1 MATKIQKPEARIRKA
16 EVCEYPALAAL
27 WRRSVQATHDFLDPA
42 DLEQIY
48 RQMTGVYLPGVRE
61 VWLSETDSD
70 AGWRTGGFMGCNGAQ
85 IEMLFVE
92 PELFGQGLGSA
103 LLRHAPR
110 PLRHCDPGR
119 HRAEQPRP
127 GFLSAPRLCDHRP
140 FPAGHG
146 RQALPLAAFGVAGMK
161 VGTVNVGSDA

>member
-61 VWLSETDSD
+61 VWLIETDSD
-70 AGWRTGGFMGCNGAQ
+70 AGRRTGGFMGCNGAQ

-103 LLRHAPR
+103 LLRHA
-110 PLRHCDPGR
+110 
-119 HRAEQPRP
+119 RAR
-127 GFLSAPRLCDHRP
+127 C
-140 FPAGHG
+140 
-146 RQALPLAAFGVAGMK
+146 
-161 VGTVNVGSDA
+161 GTVTLDVNEQNSRALAFYQRQGFVITGRSPLDTGGRPYPLLHLVWRE